1 MRCEGRV
8 MRRLGAMAMVCVA
21 ALTACLPSKSVKR
34 VVPGVSTGAFS
45 ESSAADL
52 SVLVICH
59 DTLGR
64 PDRASRGAVVSRCS
78 PCLPRGAE
86 ASDAR
91 SIAHARRLWA
101 QVRRAPYDTTDLGAQ
116 CAALAYRFAQ
126 SLRPHDDSLAAEV
139 ALFKLHDIRD
149 SVRRQTLIA
158 FDSLVGARRR
168 TSTVDA
174 SALLMYFALG
184 VWDRA
189 QRLLERPAEIG
200 MDRRETR
207 VRRFANTPPVFTHLP
222 PLPPVSPKTGVS
234 EAEWA
239 ARLFTRA
246 AELATPARPAQRSR
260 ALRLAL
266 APWVT
271 MERWTQVDSAAQAL
285 LAMAPS
291 DSAVLP
297 VRALAFYR
305 SMTHPLATQAE
316 AMTRFE
322 QALRHMPRADSV
334 RYDSFDDV
342 LGARDD
348 EWRYGFLPDIRR
360 EMDARGWSV
369 LDPMW
374 STPVNEIR
382 LERRARIADAD
393 YRYADI
399 AAPGEAGSETRSG
412 AMLLRRGAPD
422 ARWTAAAPR
431 RDGRRRVTRGWGDWQ
446 VVIEFESGREIWRA
460 FHGQSTDADHA
471 SRFPFPESRSCR
483 RFTEMHPTL
492 WACALAEPA
501 SWSGVPF
508 YGILDEVDVSLAR
521 FRAAGD
527 SADLY
532 LGARVP
538 YRRFASRGDASVRKD
553 DRLTFTLFLSSLTGT
568 PIYQSAQSR
577 PLPSAAEIAWT
588 TQWHTRT
595 GSLSLMHRV
604 EAVELRR
611 PSGARGVARA
621 TSDSMVSFPLR
632 GFGMSDI
639 LLADTLRINAPGAS
653 SGSPDVRDVMR
664 WHDVEVVPNAAV
676 VRPGQRFSMLWEVY
690 DLVPGPDGRISW
702 RVSIRREKGVAL
714 PYADMQSV
722 LAGQPRAIAKVA
734 AVESDAPDVSY
745 TRSAQAVPVIV
756 DHLRFGLNDAPEGRH
771 VVQVTIDDLVS
782 GLSTRR
788 SVVVRVLDPRT
799 QRRTGGGDGGGDGG
813 ARRPTP

>member
-1 MRCEGRV
+1 MH
-8 MRRLGAMAMVCVA
+8 RLATMVTLCVA
-21 ALTACLPSKSVKR
+21 LFAACMPSRSVKR

-126 SLRPHDDSLAAEV
+126 SLRPHDDSLAVEV

-158 FDSLVGARRR
+158 FDSLLGARRR
-168 TSTVDA
+168 ASSVDA

-207 VRRFANTPPVFTHLP
+207 VRRFADTPTFTHLP

-234 EAEWA
+234 EAEWS

-246 AELATPARPAQRSR
+246 AELATAARPAQRSR

-266 APWVT
+266 APWVM

-285 LAMAPS
+285 LELAPS

-297 VRALAFYR
+297 ARALAFYR
-305 SMTHPLATQAE
+305 SMTHPLATQAD
-316 AMTRFE
+316 AMKRFD
-322 QALRHMPRADSV
+322 QALRHMPRTDSV

-360 EMDARGWSV
+360 QMDARGWSV

-399 AAPGEAGSETRSG
+399 AAPSEAGSETRSG

-431 RDGRRRVTRGWGDWQ
+431 RDGRRRVSRGWGDWQ
-446 VVIEFESGREIWRA
+446 VVIEFESGRDIWRA
-460 FHGQSTDADHA
+460 FHGRSTDADHA

-483 RFTEMHPTL
+483 LFTEMHPTL

-501 SWSGVPF
+501 NWSGVPF
-508 YGILDEVDVSLAR
+508 YGILDEIDVTLAR
-521 FRAAGD
+521 FRATGD

-532 LGARVP
+532 VGARVP
-538 YRRFASRGDASVRKD
+538 YRRFASRGEASARRD

-568 PIYQSAQSR
+568 AIYQSAQSR
-577 PLPSAAEIAWT
+577 PLPPAAEIAST
-588 TQWHTRT
+588 TQWQTRT
-595 GSLSLMHRV
+595 GSLSVMHRV

-621 TSDSMVSFPLR
+621 TNDSMVSFPLR

-639 LLADTLRINAPGAS
+639 LLADTLRMNASGLRSDS
-653 SGSPDVRDVMR
+653 SDGRDVMR
-664 WHDVEVVPNAAV
+664 WYDVDVVPNAGV

-690 DLVPGPDGRISW
+690 DLVPGPDGRINW

-734 AVESDAPDVSY
+734 ASESDAPDVSY
-745 TRSAQAVPVIV
+745 TRSARGVPVIV

-788 SVVVRVLDPRT
+788 SVVVRVLDQRT
-799 QRRTGGGDGGGDGG
+799 QRRTGGSDSGGGRGGGRGGDGG
-813 ARRPTP
+813 VRRPPP